1 MKKKELLKHI
11 PENPEDPFIRR
22 IRTPD
27 GTALMTVLPDS
38 ERVHFTW
45 KDGYLTYDTETC
57 TWSRTRIT
65 SPCKIEHWPCDE
77 KSRKEAESF

>member
-27 GTALMTVLPDS
+27 GIALMTVLFRIPA
-38 ERVHFTW
+38 
-45 KDGYLTYDTETC
+45 GYISLGKTGT
-57 TWSRTRIT
+57 
-65 SPCKIEHWPCDE
+65 
-77 KSRKEAESF
+77 